1 MNNPMTGGPIS
12 TPEPPPKD
20 LRLRFWWLRTS
31 RQLLFIGLAL
41 CLSGLLCTGLCFVE
55 EYAQIKKPLPEAS
68 EPNASVRF
76 FSSVDLVHGLFSLAC
91 GILAIDTSRRF
102 RKAAFVESHDQDS
115 YVAALQSLWGLLF
128 FPMLVALVVLFPTL
142 FVLLLL
148 FVAMGASW
156 PLLLI
161 VVPLSA
167 VLFVLVMT
175 VIRLRRRAA

>member
-1 MNNPMTGGPIS
+1 MNNSMTGGLIS

-20 LRLRFWWLRTS
+20 LRLRFWWLRIS

-41 CLSGLLCTGLCFVE
+41 CLSGLLGTALCFLE
-55 EYAQIKKPLPEAS
+55 HAELKPLPEAP
-68 EPNASVRF
+68 EPDASARSL
-76 FSSVDLVHGLFSLAC
+76 SSADLVRGLISLAC

-128 FPMLVALVVLFPTL
+128 FPMLFALVVLFPTL

-148 FVAMGASW
+148 FV
-156 PLLLI
+156 
-161 VVPLSA
+161 VVGSC
-167 VLFVLVMT
+167 
-175 VIRLRRRAA
+175 

>member
-1 MNNPMTGGPIS
+1 MSNPMTGGPIS
-12 TPEPPPKD
+12 TPEPATKD
-20 LRLRFWWLRTS
+20 SRLRFWWLRIS

-41 CLSGLLCTGLCFVE
+41 CLSGLLGTALCFVE
-55 EYAQIKKPLPEAS
+55 YAQLKKPLPEAP
-68 EPNASVRF
+68 EPDASVRSL
-76 FSSVDLVHGLFSLAC
+76 SSVDLVHGMFSLAC

-142 FVLLLL
+142 FVVLLL
-148 FVAMGASW
+148 FVAMGSSW